1 MEDVSRSLLICALK
15 KIGYYE
21 MCWFRKKEGLC
32 WTWGV
37 LVDWVYTQSRTTS
50 PWAIFT
56 CLWYNNTLLIERRCP
71 APIFFL
77 FLMERGYFQVY
88 QFPVHGPPVLQTQ
101 KVMVPCWSVPVPC
114 SRSPS
119 AADTESDGPLLKCT
133 SSLFTVPQCCRHR
146 KWWFPPVE
154 VYQFPLHGPPVLQ
167 TQKVMV
173 PCWSVPVPCSRSP
186 SAADTESDG
195 SPLLKCT
202 SSLFM
207 VPQCS
212 RHRKWWSLVEVY
224 QFPVHGPPVQ
234 QTQKVMVPCWS
245 VPVPCSWSPS
255 AADTESDGSPLLKCT
270 SSLFMVP
277 QCSRH
282 RKWWSPLLRT
292 QTCQRSCL
300 YITMQV
306 EVYWF
311 PIHEKGGHFEAY
323 QLRKGHTP
331 SIAFQHLPPKCPK
344 QLWFYLSWCKL
355 CWRL

>member
-21 MCWFRKKEGLC
+21 MCWFRKKGGLC

-56 CLWYNNTLLIERRCP
+56 CLWYNNTLLFERRCP

-119 AADTESDGPLLKCT
+119 AADTESDG
-133 SSLFTVPQCCRHR
+133 
-146 KWWFPPVE
+146 
-154 VYQFPLHGPPVLQ
+154 
-167 TQKVMV
+167 
-173 PCWSVPVPCSRSP
+173 
-186 SAADTESDG
+186 

-212 RHRKWWSLVEVY
+212 RHRKWWFPPVEMY

-234 QTQKVMVPCWS
+234 QTQKVMVPSVENPDLPKVLPLYNHAGWS
-245 VPVPCSWSPS
+245 VLVSHSWERGSLWSIPV
-255 AADTESDGSPLLKCT
+255 
-270 SSLFMVP
+270 
-277 QCSRH
+277 
-282 RKWWSPLLRT
+282 
-292 QTCQRSCL
+292 
-300 YITMQV
+300 
-306 EVYWF
+306 
-311 PIHEKGGHFEAY
+311 EKGAHSEHCFPAPSTKMPKTVVVLFE
-323 QLRKGHTP
+323 LV
-331 SIAFQHLPPKCPK
+331 
-344 QLWFYLSWCKL
+344 
-355 CWRL
+355 